1 MNPWPDLR
9 PILKGIPWVIIG
21 GVATRAHMP
30 GRMTKDL
37 DILLRHS
44 DEVEVRE
51 RLEARGHRAVSPSF
65 WASSA

>member
-1 MNPWPDLR
+1 MHPWHDLR

-30 GRMTKDL
+30 ERMTKDL
-37 DILLRHS
+37 DTLVRHS

-51 RLEARGHRAVSPSF
+51 RLEAGGHRAVSPSF
-65 WASSA
+65 WAIPA

>member
-1 MNPWPDLR
+1 
-9 PILKGIPWVIIG
+9 
-21 GVATRAHMP
+21 MP

-51 RLEARGHRAVSPSF
+51 RLEAGGYRAVSPSF